1 MDSFNVG
8 QKINDDQSVTLAID
22 LLEVFGHENLEDVVL
37 MFKLARQGRI
47 GGKIFRIDNQV
58 VFSEWVPAYL
68 ELKAIERENI
78 WQSRKSKQ
86 NDLMRLTDELSND
99 DIMEN
104 IKSWEPGLNEK
115 ENNKKNLAPG
125 LGSTMRKWLGQNPLL
140 KQWGNVDNIDNAKFI
155 ENKTKNSK

>member
-78 WQSRKSKQ
+78 WQSRK
-86 NDLMRLTDELSND
+86 
-99 DIMEN
+99 
-104 IKSWEPGLNEK
+104 
-115 ENNKKNLAPG
+115 
-125 LGSTMRKWLGQNPLL
+125 
-140 KQWGNVDNIDNAKFI
+140 WGNVDNIDNAKFI